1 MRNLNVPMYDP
12 EMVRPMREELT
23 RLGFAERVRSL
34 LGSGRPD
41 AATWEAVESYG
52 ECDDCFGGEHPDQI
66 AAEDRLI
73 VECRRLGHP
82 LIIGGTCICG
92 KRIG

>member
-1 MRNLNVPMYDP
+1 MTDHTHPMP
-12 EMVRPMREELT
+12 CPSCG
-23 RLGFAERVRSL
+23 RL
-34 LGSGRPD
+34 
-41 AATWEAVESYG
+41 ATWEAVESYG